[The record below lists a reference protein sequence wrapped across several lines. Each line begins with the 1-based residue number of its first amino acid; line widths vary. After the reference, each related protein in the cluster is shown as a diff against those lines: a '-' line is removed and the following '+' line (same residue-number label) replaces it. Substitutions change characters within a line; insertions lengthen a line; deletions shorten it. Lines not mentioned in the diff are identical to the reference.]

1 MLNSIKYLIQFFD
14 KDFIL
19 DDIVILN
26 RDDFK
31 NSREYI
37 YNTIKY
43 NIINLILK
51 PGDRINEPI
60 IVEKLNVSRTPIRE
74 GIIRLVSDGLV
85 TIIPQVS
92 SYVSKISIKSMR
104 DDTFVRTVIEEKI
117 MDIAI
122 DMMRPEDIERAKNI
136 LREQY
141 ETIQSGDIYKNLLLD
156 NMFHKLFLEVAG
168 NHSALSIVTNIYEKH
183 QRERLIYIQD
193 NSNLKEIHEEHLEL
207 LKCVE
212 KKDRDSAK
220 ILLNQHIFHFTN
232 SIDKIR
238 SLYPHYME

>member
-1 MLNSIKYLIQFFD
+1 MDNIS
-14 KDFIL
+14 

-51 PGDRINEPI
+51 PGDKINEATI
-60 IVEKLNVSRTPIRE
+60 IKNLNVSRTPIRE

-92 SYVSKISIKSMR
+92 SYVSKISIKNMR
-104 DDTFVRTVIEEKI
+104 DDTFVRTVLEEKI

-122 DMMRPEDIERAKNI
+122 DIIRPEDIERAKNI

-141 ETIQSGDIYKNLLLD
+141 ETIQSGDIYRNLLLD
-156 NMFHKLFLEVAG
+156 NMFHKLFIEVVG
-168 NHSALSIVTNIYEKH
+168 NYSVLAIINNIYEKH

-212 KKDRDSAK
+212 KKDRDAMNR
-220 ILLNQHIFHFTN
+220 LLNQHIFHFTN
-232 SIDKIR
+232 SLDKIR